1 MNHLIQTTNLPKIRL
16 GRCLLST
23 LVLLQRMGFTSD
35 RFGFANLS
43 LRNYQLTILCRKN
56 PWYRRDTYI
65 LSKREMILWC
75 LNLIFLRKNIIV
87 LIVLLITIVTTMIRL
102 LFPIVI
108 LTPRRRIM
116 CMVYL
121 MVPLAKT
128 ISLANLMLHLPVHLL
143 LLSHLL
149 VCGGLRRTNSS
160 AGKCLRWIRM
170 DHGQWL
176 Y

>member
-1 MNHLIQTTNLPKIRL
+1 MNRLIQTTSLPKIRQE
-16 GRCLLST
+16 RCLLST
-23 LVLLQRMGFTSD
+23 LVLLQRMRFTSD
-35 RFGFANLS
+35 IFGFANLS
-43 LRNYQLTILCRKN
+43 LRYYQLTILCREN
-56 PWYRRDTYI
+56 LRYHQDTSI
-65 LSKREMILWC
+65 LSKKEMILWC

-87 LIVLLITIVTTMIRL
+87 LIILLIAIVITMIRL
-102 LFPIVI
+102 LFPIVT

-121 MVPLAKT
+121 MVLLIKT
-128 ISLANLMLHLPVHLL
+128 IPLANLMLHLPVHLP

-149 VCGGLRRTNSS
+149 VCGWLRRTNSS

-176 Y
+176 H